1 MSLLTELG
9 AQVRAT
15 SDDLPAGLVAVAVDK
30 LRAASDLLAWVRETS
45 VDPLG
50 VPQLGNAVEHA
61 ERAAHA
67 LHVAQDVLA
76 GYLAAIGLAGEP
88 PGPVEPDRTR
98 PSPKADP
105 PTERTVVEPA
115 ERPLGSW
122 WRSRVGE
129 LTGEPADEPAGQEG
143 HGAADTDEL
152 LRQVAGNV
160 RARDRRRLARDLRS
174 VDAAL
179 GLSLSAVTPP
189 VLHRLAGDLL
199 GHEPRPQDL
208 PQLRDAAAGRVR
220 DLLPGGAPDAV
231 DLLLARVCRAPV
243 SPGTPSHPA
252 DSAVTAGVLTGVLLA
267 RLGRGPDA
275 LASPDPGAGG

>member
-67 LHVAQDVLA
+67 LRVAQDVLA

-98 PSPKADP
+98 PSPKAD
-105 PTERTVVEPA
+105 R
-115 ERPLGSW
+115 
-122 WRSRVGE
+122 
-129 LTGEPADEPAGQEG
+129 
-143 HGAADTDEL
+143 
-152 LRQVAGNV
+152 
-160 RARDRRRLARDLRS
+160 
-174 VDAAL
+174 
-179 GLSLSAVTPP
+179 
-189 VLHRLAGDLL
+189 
-199 GHEPRPQDL
+199 
-208 PQLRDAAAGRVR
+208 
-220 DLLPGGAPDAV
+220 
-231 DLLLARVCRAPV
+231 
-243 SPGTPSHPA
+243 
-252 DSAVTAGVLTGVLLA
+252 
-267 RLGRGPDA
+267 
-275 LASPDPGAGG
+275 ASPVARCQNRASVPSSQPWSRKRRFSWLIRCDRVSSE